1 MDTIL
6 QDVRY
11 AFRGLANVPAF
22 TVVALVTLA
31 TAIGANATVFSFVN
45 ALLIS
50 PPAGVRDP
58 GSLVAV
64 YTSDFSSGPYGA
76 SSLPDYDS
84 IRAQVPA
91 FAELAASREDAAT
104 IIRFGDTAERV
115 RTMAVSG
122 EFFPVLGVRPVLG
135 RLIAHSDTSPE
146 QPSVAVISHALWQRD
161 FGGDSAAVGT
171 MLTANGT
178 SYTVVGVMPADFTGL
193 NLGDAFD
200 VWTPLARGG
209 PADRGSR
216 SISIVG
222 RLAKGADLVQAQT
235 QLDAVAARLATDYPE
250 SNRGTLAAPDRP
262 RPMLVLGHTRMDPSF
277 RGQVSMISGV
287 MLAAVALVLLIAC
300 ANVAGLLLS
309 RATAR
314 QREMAVRRAL
324 GASRARL
331 VRQMLTE
338 SLILGAA
345 GGALGLLVAL
355 WTADALPSF
364 FPAEQAGLLDAHVD
378 ARVFAFTAA
387 VALLSGIVFGLA
399 PAFQGLKAPAAAA
412 LRSDATRAGEGHGG
426 VRIRKMLVMSQVAV
440 ASVLLISAVLL
451 TRSLSNALN
460 ADLGFTTKQAVLSSI
475 ELPATMN
482 AASARPYFDSVID
495 AVDATPGVEEAALAR
510 FVPVASTSRRGFRI
524 EGYVPRPGEGREFHY
539 NVVSRTFFSTLG
551 INALRGRLFE
561 ESDRGG
567 RPVAIVNKVFAD
579 RFYNGAAVGRRI
591 RDSRDIELEIVGVV
605 KADRRLDID
614 DVSLP
619 VVFYLL
625 DQEFVS
631 RLMVVARTS
640 SDAAM
645 VADTVRRTVSA
656 INRDVAVFRTV
667 TLEDHLSEALS
678 ANRLTVALVATC
690 GGLALALAL
699 IGVYGIV
706 SYTVARRTREIGVR
720 MALGAT
726 PWQVLRLLVA
736 DNGAVVAFGLAI
748 GLAGSVGATRLLGS
762 MLYGISP
769 THPATYGLVLSVVGV
784 VAALASLLPA
794 RRALALNP
802 LAALRQE

>member
-1 MDTIL
+1 
-6 QDVRY
+6 
-11 AFRGLANVPAF
+11 
-22 TVVALVTLA
+22 
-31 TAIGANATVFSFVN
+31 
-45 ALLIS
+45 
-50 PPAGVRDP
+50 
-58 GSLVAV
+58 
-64 YTSDFSSGPYGA
+64 
-76 SSLPDYDS
+76 
-84 IRAQVPA
+84 
-91 FAELAASREDAAT
+91 
-104 IIRFGDTAERV
+104 
-115 RTMAVSG
+115 
-122 EFFPVLGVRPVLG
+122 
-135 RLIAHSDTSPE
+135 
-146 QPSVAVISHALWQRD
+146 
-161 FGGDSAAVGT
+161 
-171 MLTANGT
+171 
-178 SYTVVGVMPADFTGL
+178 MPADFTGL
-193 NLGDAFD
+193 NLGGRVRRVDSLLREA
-200 VWTPLARGG
+200 ARRT
-209 PADRGSR
+209 AATARYR
-216 SISIVG
+216 SSDGWRKAPISC
-222 RLAKGADLVQAQT
+222 RRRRSSM
-235 QLDAVAARLATDYPE
+235 AVAAQARSRLSGEQSRHA
-250 SNRGTLAAPDRP
+250 RGPRSSTSDAGP
-262 RPMLVLGHTRMDPSF
+262 RPHPDASRRSGGRSA
-277 RGQVSMISGV
+277 MISGV

-324 GASRARL
+324 GASRA
-331 VRQMLTE
+331 QA
-338 SLILGAA
+338 GAA
-345 GGALGLLVAL
+345 DADREPDPRRGGRSAGPARCAL
-355 WTADALPSF
+355 DRRRRCRRS
-364 FPAEQAGLLDAHVD
+364 FPAEQARP
-378 ARVFAFTAA
+378 ARRARRRAGVLRSRRRSR
-387 VALLSGIVFGLA
+387 LLSGIVFGLA

-412 LRSDATRAGEGHGG
+412 LRSDATRAGEGRGG
-426 VRIRKMLVMSQVAV
+426 VRIRKVLVMSQVAV

-475 ELPATMN
+475 ELPGDDECGVGAPLL
-482 AASARPYFDSVID
+482 RLGHRCRRRD
-495 AVDATPGVEEAALAR
+495 AGR
-510 FVPVASTSRRGFRI
+510 RRGRAGAI
-524 EGYVPRPGEGREFHY
+524 RTGRRHIP
-539 NVVSRTFFSTLG
+539 SRASGSKVTCRVRAKAGSFITTSSAGAFFSDARDQRT
-551 INALRGRLFE
+551 AAARLFE

-567 RPVAIVNKVFAD
+567 RPVAIVNQVFAD

-748 GLAGSVGATRLLGS
+748 GLAGGSGSDASARIDALRHQPDASRDLWPRAVGCRGRRRTRQSAPGS
-762 MLYGISP
+762 SRP
-769 THPATYGLVLSVVGV
+769 CAEPSRCPAAGMSR
-784 VAALASLLPA
+784 AARIAG
-794 RRALALNP
+794 
-802 LAALRQE
+802 LAARAAGARTEAFRPVF